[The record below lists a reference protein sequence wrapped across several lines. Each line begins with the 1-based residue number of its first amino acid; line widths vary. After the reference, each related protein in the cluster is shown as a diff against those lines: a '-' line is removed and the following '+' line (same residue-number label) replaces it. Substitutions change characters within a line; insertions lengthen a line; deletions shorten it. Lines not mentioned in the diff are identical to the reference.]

1 MRKHQGQVQDFSR
14 LRITLSG
21 IAQAVFKLTQ
31 SVCHICL
38 QAVHFSF
45 QEDSLLCLQGHFPSC
60 VLAGFVGEF
69 PADLHADLQSTYQIF
84 PGAYS
89 TILQQ
94 ESL

>member
-60 VLAGFVGEF
+60 VLAGFVGVLELF
-69 PADLHADLQSTYQIF
+69 LVILVTSISTF
-84 PGAYS
+84 VLFKSAVSVAG
-89 TILQQ
+89 
-94 ESL
+94 